1 MARCLFFFFQMFIF
15 SSAKPVGLNVG
26 TQEKLG
32 AATSDSLPDM
42 NEQND
47 GDGDGGYRKQPDS
60 DGHQPGSE
68 S

>member
-1 MARCLFFFFQMFIF
+1 MPSFFFLPDVHF
-15 SSAKPVGLNVG
+15 SLPAKPVGLNVG

-32 AATSDSLPDM
+32 AASSDSLPDM

>member
-1 MARCLFFFFQMFIF
+1 MPFFLLPDVHFF

-32 AATSDSLPDM
+32 AASSDSLPDM

-47 GDGDGGYRKQPDS
+47 QNDGDGGYRKQPDS